1 MEMKKKK
8 KKKRTRTTLLSWGL
22 FLRRELFFLDS
33 TESLTHAY
41 TYEMRHENENISR
54 SRWNREGICA
64 CGICRGKCTF
74 FCLFV
79 THAIIVS
86 CDSLDTHKHSHSINL
101 SLKGLHC
108 KMTPID
114 GCSSSS
120 GYTLFLNRDFLAS
133 ILCD

>member
-1 MEMKKKK
+1 
-8 KKKRTRTTLLSWGL
+8 
-22 FLRRELFFLDS
+22 
-33 TESLTHAY
+33 
-41 TYEMRHENENISR
+41 MRILAEAGGIGKEFVLVEFAGENVH
-54 SRWNREGICA
+54 
-64 CGICRGKCTF
+64 F